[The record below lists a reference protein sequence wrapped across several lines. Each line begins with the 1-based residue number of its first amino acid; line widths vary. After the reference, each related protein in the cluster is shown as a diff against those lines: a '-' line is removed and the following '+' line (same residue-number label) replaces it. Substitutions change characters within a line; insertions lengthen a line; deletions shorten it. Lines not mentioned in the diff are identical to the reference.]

1 MPKFLDTP
9 EWYESNG
16 TLAQPMTT
24 NTVQIVT
31 APKTFAADANIKFQ
45 RGATSRQVL
54 EIGAQRTSAT
64 EYETYYYADIGNHH
78 FNHYITVSGAM
89 SPGQTPYTTY
99 GTRDISVNSP
109 ENRLTFPGGSGT
121 FALTSN
127 IHKLNGSTTLGQ
139 TFYAPTSGGTNGQ
152 ILVSNGSS
160 APTWQTFSNYVS
172 NNKISASNI
181 TITSSLGT
189 TNLQTFLTNLMA
201 SFRTSS
207 NRVTGASS
215 SFQINGTCTAETFN
229 AATVS

>member
-24 NTVQIVT
+24 NTAQIVT
-31 APKTFAADANIKFQ
+31 SSKTFADANINFQ
-45 RGATSRQVL
+45 RGTSQQLLV
-54 EIGAQRTSAT
+54 IGTQSTST
-64 EYETYYYADIGNHH
+64 GNTTYYYSNSSNHN
-78 FNHYITVSGAM
+78 FNHYITVSGGVN
-89 SPGQTPYTTY
+89 PGQAPYTTY
-99 GTRDISVNSP
+99 GSTYISVNSP

-139 TFYAPTSGGTNGQ
+139 TFYAPTSGGTSGQ

-160 APTWQTFSNYVS
+160 APTWQTFSDYVT
-172 NNKISASNI
+172 NNNISANNI

>member
-24 NTVQIVT
+24 NTAQIVT
-31 APKTFAADANIKFQ
+31 SSKTFADANINFQ
-45 RGATSRQVL
+45 RGTSQQLLV
-54 EIGAQRTSAT
+54 IGTQSTST
-64 EYETYYYADIGNHH
+64 GNTTYYYSNTSNHN
-78 FNHYITVSGAM
+78 FNHCITVSGAM
-89 SPGQTPYTTY
+89 SPGQVPYTTY

-109 ENRLTFPGGSGT
+109 ENRLTFPDGSGT

-139 TFYAPTSGGTNGQ
+139 TFYAPTSGGTSGQ

-160 APTWQTFSNYVS
+160 APTWQTFSTYVE
-172 NNKISASNI
+172 NNNISANNI